1 MDKQLQFLE
10 KEVTSIRTK
19 GEVITK
25 AASDIDELCNKITSN
40 YINII
45 QQKLDTFEA
54 KVNKSY
60 RKYDKS
66 C

>member
-1 MDKQLQFLE
+1 MKKHYERIYAAIDLDA
-10 KEVTSIRTK
+10 
-19 GEVITK
+19 ITH
-25 AASDIDELCNKITSN
+25 N
-40 YINII
+40 INII